1 MSHSCSSKTCKTC
14 QDIHAHHHICQYCKH
29 IMTEVNPTPKP
40 QIEPFWKPKPLKT
53 SLAPELID
61 ASLLTLN
68 DDDDDICENDATSTS
83 GYGTP
88 KSFHG
93 PTDIMDQ
100 QDDNTLDNLS
110 GRSSMSDDDLSESN
124 LSYPSS
130 ILSGVE
136 DDDQVLYE

>member
-40 QIEPFWKPKPLKT
+40 QIEPFWPKPFKT
-53 SLAPELID
+53 SLVTEPID
-61 ASLLTLN
+61 VSLLSL
-68 DDDDDICENDATSTS
+68 DDDDTVGCDDEAASTS

-93 PTDIMDQ
+93 PTDNMDQ

-110 GRSSMSDDDLSESN
+110 GRSSMSNDDLSESN

-136 DDDQVLYE
+136 DDQVLYE